1 MKRVSGFV
9 LALVAFIAI
18 GISAIYV
25 YMDDLWMLERNTSYD
40 VKGYMIK
47 SYGIGILVVLL
58 IGILIAYYSRN
69 ISRRNF
75 LMPFIVILLIGF
87 IYLTPMLPFLGLE
100 IFSPMTRNSQLTK
113 FIMNKM
119 LFLVIFLFLGSTIY
133 GVITNRE

>member
-58 IGILIAYYSRN
+58 IGI
-69 ISRRNF
+69 
-75 LMPFIVILLIGF
+75 
-87 IYLTPMLPFLGLE
+87 
-100 IFSPMTRNSQLTK
+100 
-113 FIMNKM
+113 
-119 LFLVIFLFLGSTIY
+119 
-133 GVITNRE
+133 

>member
-100 IFSPMTRNSQLTK
+100 IFSPMTRNSHLQNL
-113 FIMNKM
+113 
-119 LFLVIFLFLGSTIY
+119 S
-133 GVITNRE
+133 

>member
-18 GISAIYV
+18 GIPAIYV

-119 LFLVIFLFLGSTIY
+119 LFSVIFLFLGSTIY

>member
-18 GISAIYV
+18 GIPAIYV

-75 LMPFIVILLIGF
+75 LMAFIVILLIGF
-87 IYLTPMLPFLGLE
+87 IYLTPMLPFSGLE

-119 LFLVIFLFLGSTIY
+119 LFSVIFLFLGSTIY

>member
-100 IFSPMTRNSQLTK
+100 IFSPLTRNSLLTK

-119 LFLVIFLFLGSTIY
+119 LFSVIFLFLGSTIY

>member
-119 LFLVIFLFLGSTIY
+119 LFSVIFLFLGSTIY